1 VNVLIR
7 SYNIYLAMKA
17 VEMGSDAYID
27 GLKEFGLGEDFPYK
41 YPISPSTISTEGTIE
56 NEVLLAN
63 TSYGQ
68 GEIQFSSLHMALS
81 YTPFLN
87 EGNLLKP
94 TLLLDE
100 KKGQV
105 WRENII
111 SAEQATLMQDILR
124 DVVTEGTAK
133 KAQIEDFP
141 ISGKTGTAELKLS
154 GESGKENG
162 WFVGYPTDD
171 QDILIAMMIE
181 NTESKGGSSYTVE
194 KVTDAL
200 IQIKNSIE

>member
-1 VNVLIR
+1 VLFR
-7 SYNIYLAMKA
+7 
-17 VEMGSDAYID
+17 
-27 GLKEFGLGEDFPYK
+27 
-41 YPISPSTISTEGTIE
+41 
-56 NEVLLAN
+56 
-63 TSYGQ
+63 
-68 GEIQFSSLHMALS
+68 SLHMALS

-105 WRENII
+105 WRKNII
-111 SAEQATLMQDILR
+111 SAEEAILMQDILR
-124 DVVTEGTAK
+124 DVVTEGTEKKAK
-133 KAQIEDFP
+133 KADFP

-162 WFVGYPTDD
+162 WFVVYPTDD

-181 NTESKGGSSYTVE
+181 NTDSKGGSSYTVE

-200 IQIKNSIE
+200 LQIKN